1 MMRLG
6 PRMKWDRGWEGE
18 SNFELKTQF
27 AFEPSFG
34 AGDCRRDQRWLEA
47 HTLFVT
53 YIRVR
58 DKAVWGGSW
67 RLGSWMRVREVG
79 MKG

>member
-1 MMRLG
+1 M
-6 PRMKWDRGWEGE
+6 
-18 SNFELKTQF
+18 NFELKTQF

-79 MKG
+79 KVEIWVENTVCCLNPTMT